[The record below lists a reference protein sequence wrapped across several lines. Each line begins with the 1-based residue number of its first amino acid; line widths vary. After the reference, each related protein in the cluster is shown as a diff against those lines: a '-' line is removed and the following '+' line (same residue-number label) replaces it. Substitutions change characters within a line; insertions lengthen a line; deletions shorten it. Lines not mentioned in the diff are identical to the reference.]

1 MMLDEVRKW
10 SEIAR
15 VALAAFYRDV
25 RHGPENLPFKLIPFA
40 SFPKKD
46 VVLEYIERAQRELTD
61 LTILSLFATFEQ
73 LLLDHFESSTN
84 ALLNGETEPLKRRIL
99 EGQNQLK
106 RPRETPIKTVLDYYK
121 AVVDPDLVGQV
132 KQIYQY
138 RNWVAHGKR
147 GPSPPNITP
156 VHAYSRLK
164 AFLDHLR

>member
-1 MMLDEVRKW
+1 MLDEVRKW

-15 VALAAFYRDV
+15 VALATFYRDV

-138 RNWVAHGKR
+138 RNWVAHGL
-147 GPSPPNITP
+147 SLI
-156 VHAYSRLK
+156 HI
-164 AFLDHLR
+164 